1 MNWLDFVFIL
11 ISIVAI
17 FYGFKTGLFSAI
29 FIFLG
34 IVIGWQVAGHYS
46 DNIGSAL
53 STTISS
59 DRTVSV
65 ISYVVIMILA
75 IVVSKIAANVI
86 KPMISVASFGIS
98 SLVDKLGGLIVG
110 IVLAGFIT
118 GAIILGMTRLAYSF
132 EIPDLD
138 GDAVVADV
146 AGFLNLESFD
156 ANDSLNNVLQ
166 DSNFVRTFVRV
177 VENMPADA
185 IGFVPDDY
193 DIAVKMLSERL
204 E

>member
-1 MNWLDFVFIL
+1 MNWLDIVFIL

-17 FYGFKTGLFSAI
+17 FYSFKTGLFSAA
-29 FIFLG
+29 FILIG
-34 IVIGWQVAGHYS
+34 IVVGWQVAGHYS

-65 ISYVVIMILA
+65 ISYVVIMIVA
-75 IVVSKIAANVI
+75 IVVAKLASNLI

-98 SLVDKLGGLIVG
+98 SLIDKLGGLILG

-118 GAIILGMTRLAYSF
+118 GSIILGMTRLSYSF
-132 EIPDLD
+132 EIPDFA
-138 GDAVVADV
+138 GDSTLEV
-146 AGFLNLESFD
+146 LNLDSLDVNE
-156 ANDSLNNVLQ
+156 SLNNLLQ
-166 DSNFVRTFVRV
+166 NSNFVRTFVRV
-177 VENMPADA
+177 VENVPADA

-193 DIAVKMLSERL
+193 DIAVKMLSERI

>member
-1 MNWLDFVFIL
+1 M
-11 ISIVAI
+11 
-17 FYGFKTGLFSAI
+17 
-29 FIFLG
+29 
-34 IVIGWQVAGHYS
+34 
-46 DNIGSAL
+46 
-53 STTISS
+53 
-59 DRTVSV
+59 
-65 ISYVVIMILA
+65 
-75 IVVSKIAANVI
+75 
-86 KPMISVASFGIS
+86 
-98 SLVDKLGGLIVG
+98 
-110 IVLAGFIT
+110 AGFIT

-177 VENMPADA
+177 VENIPADA
-185 IGFVPDDY
+185 VGFVPDDY

>member
-1 MNWLDFVFIL
+1 MNWLDIVFIL

-17 FYGFKTGLFSAI
+17 FYGFKTGLFSAA
-29 FIFLG
+29 FILIG
-34 IVIGWQVAGHYS
+34 IVVGWQVAGHYS

-65 ISYVVIMILA
+65 ISYVVIMIVA
-75 IVVSKIAANVI
+75 IVVAKLASNLI

-98 SLVDKLGGLIVG
+98 SLIDKLGGLILG

-118 GAIILGMTRLAYSF
+118 GSIILGMTRLSYSF
-132 EIPDLD
+132 EIPDFA
-138 GDAVVADV
+138 GDSTLEV
-146 AGFLNLESFD
+146 LNLDSLDVNE
-156 ANDSLNNVLQ
+156 SLNNLLQ
-166 DSNFVRTFVRV
+166 NSNFVRTFVRV
-177 VENMPADA
+177 VENVPADA

-193 DIAVKMLSERL
+193 DIAVKMLSEKI

>member
-1 MNWLDFVFIL
+1 MNWLDIVFIL

-17 FYGFKTGLFSAI
+17 FYSFKTGLFSAA
-29 FIFLG
+29 FILIG
-34 IVIGWQVAGHYS
+34 IVVGWQVAGHYS

-65 ISYVVIMILA
+65 ISYVVIMIVA
-75 IVVSKIAANVI
+75 IVVAKLASNLI

-98 SLVDKLGGLIVG
+98 SLIDKLGGLILG

-118 GAIILGMTRLAYSF
+118 GSIILGMTRLSYSF
-132 EIPDLD
+132 EIPDFA
-138 GDAVVADV
+138 GDSTLEV
-146 AGFLNLESFD
+146 LNLDSLDVNE
-156 ANDSLNNVLQ
+156 SLNNLLQ
-166 DSNFVRTFVRV
+166 NSNFVRTFVRV
-177 VENMPADA
+177 VENVPADA

-193 DIAVKMLSERL
+193 DIAVKMLSEKI

>member
-1 MNWLDFVFIL
+1 MNWLDIVFIL

-17 FYGFKTGLFSAI
+17 FYSFKTGLFSAA
-29 FIFLG
+29 FILIG
-34 IVIGWQVAGHYS
+34 IVVGWQVAGHYS

-65 ISYVVIMILA
+65 ISYVVIMIVA
-75 IVVSKIAANVI
+75 IVVAKLASNLI

-98 SLVDKLGGLIVG
+98 SLIDKLGGVILG
-110 IVLAGFIT
+110 IILAGFIT
-118 GAIILGMTRLAYSF
+118 GSIILGMTRLSYSF
-132 EIPDLD
+132 EIPDFA
-138 GDAVVADV
+138 GDSTLEV
-146 AGFLNLESFD
+146 LNLDSLDVNE
-156 ANDSLNNVLQ
+156 SLNNLLQ
-166 DSNFVRTFVRV
+166 NSNFVRTFVRV
-177 VENMPADA
+177 VENVPADA

-193 DIAVKMLSERL
+193 DIAVKMLSEKI

>member
-1 MNWLDFVFIL
+1 MNWLDIVFIL

-17 FYGFKTGLFSAI
+17 FYSFKTGLFSAA
-29 FIFLG
+29 FILIG
-34 IVIGWQVAGHYS
+34 IVVGWQVAGHYS

-65 ISYVVIMILA
+65 ISYVVIMIVA
-75 IVVSKIAANVI
+75 IVVAKLASNLI

-98 SLVDKLGGLIVG
+98 SLIDKLGGLILG
-110 IVLAGFIT
+110 IILAGFIT
-118 GAIILGMTRLAYSF
+118 GSIILGMTRLSYSF
-132 EIPDLD
+132 EIPDFA
-138 GDAVVADV
+138 GDSTLEV
-146 AGFLNLESFD
+146 LNLDSLDINE
-156 ANDSLNNVLQ
+156 SLNNLLQ
-166 DSNFVRTFVRV
+166 NSNFVRTFVRV
-177 VENMPADA
+177 VENVPADA

-193 DIAVKMLSERL
+193 DIAVKMLSERI

>member
-1 MNWLDFVFIL
+1 MNWLDIVFIL

-17 FYGFKTGLFSAI
+17 FYGSKTGLFSAA

-34 IVIGWQVAGHYS
+34 IVVGWQVAGHYS

-59 DRTVSV
+59 DRTISV

-75 IVVSKIAANVI
+75 IVIAKLASNMI

-98 SLVDKLGGLIVG
+98 SLIDKLGGLIIG

-132 EIPDLD
+132 EMPDFA
-138 GDAVVADV
+138 GDSALEI
-146 AGFLNLESFD
+146 LNLDSLD
-156 ANDSLNNVLQ
+156 ANESLNNVLQ

-177 VENMPADA
+177 VENIPGDA

-193 DIAVKMLSERL
+193 GIAVKMLSETI

>member
-1 MNWLDFVFIL
+1 MNWLDIVFIL

-17 FYGFKTGLFSAI
+17 FYSFKTGLFSAA
-29 FIFLG
+29 FILIG
-34 IVIGWQVAGHYS
+34 IVVGWQVAGHYS

-65 ISYVVIMILA
+65 ISYVVIMIVA
-75 IVVSKIAANVI
+75 IVVAKLASNLI

-98 SLVDKLGGLIVG
+98 SLIDKLGGLILG
-110 IVLAGFIT
+110 IILAGFIT
-118 GAIILGMTRLAYSF
+118 GSIILGMTRLSYSF
-132 EIPDLD
+132 EIPDFA
-138 GDAVVADV
+138 GDSTLEV
-146 AGFLNLESFD
+146 LNLDSLDVNE
-156 ANDSLNNVLQ
+156 SLNNLLQ
-166 DSNFVRTFVRV
+166 NSNFVRTFVRV
-177 VENMPADA
+177 VENVPADA

-193 DIAVKMLSERL
+193 DIAVKMLSEKI

>member
-1 MNWLDFVFIL
+1 MNWLDIVFIL

-17 FYGFKTGLFSAI
+17 FYSFKTGLFSAA
-29 FIFLG
+29 FILIG
-34 IVIGWQVAGHYS
+34 IVVGWQVAGHYS

-65 ISYVVIMILA
+65 ISYVVIMIVA
-75 IVVSKIAANVI
+75 IVVAKLASNLI

-98 SLVDKLGGLIVG
+98 SLIDKLGGLILG
-110 IVLAGFIT
+110 IILAGFIT
-118 GAIILGMTRLAYSF
+118 GSIILGMTRLSYSF
-132 EIPDLD
+132 EIPDFA
-138 GDAVVADV
+138 GDSTLEV
-146 AGFLNLESFD
+146 LNLDSLDVNE
-156 ANDSLNNVLQ
+156 SLNNLLQ
-166 DSNFVRTFVRV
+166 NSNFVRTFVRV
-177 VENMPADA
+177 VENVPADA

-193 DIAVKMLSERL
+193 DIAVKMLSERI

>member
-17 FYGFKTGLFSAI
+17 FYGFKTGLFSAV

-34 IVIGWQVAGHYS
+34 IVIGWQLAGHYS
-46 DNIGSAL
+46 DDIGAAL

-65 ISYVVIMILA
+65 ISYIVIMILA
-75 IVVSKIAANVI
+75 IVSSKLASNVVTPI
-86 KPMISVASFGIS
+86 ISLASFGVS
-98 SLVDKLGGLIVG
+98 SLIDKLGGLIIG

-118 GAIILGMTRLAYSF
+118 GAIILGITRLTYSF
-132 EIPDLD
+132 ELQDLT
-138 GDAVVADV
+138 GDTTLEI
-146 AGFLNLESFD
+146 LNIESFD
-156 ANDSLNNVLQ
+156 ANEALNNVLQ
-166 DSNFVRTFVRV
+166 GSNFVRTFVTV
-177 VENMPADA
+177 VENIPADA
-185 IGFVPDDY
+185 LGFVPDDY
-193 DIAVKMLSERL
+193 DISVKMLSETI

>member
-1 MNWLDFVFIL
+1 MNWLDIVFIL

-17 FYGFKTGLFSAI
+17 FYSFKTGLFSAA
-29 FIFLG
+29 FILIG
-34 IVIGWQVAGHYS
+34 IVVGWQVAGHYS

-65 ISYVVIMILA
+65 ISYVVIMIVA
-75 IVVSKIAANVI
+75 IVVAKLASNLI

-98 SLVDKLGGLIVG
+98 SLIDKLGGVILGSI
-110 IVLAGFIT
+110 LAGFIT
-118 GAIILGMTRLAYSF
+118 GSIILGMTRLSYSF
-132 EIPDLD
+132 EIPDFA
-138 GDAVVADV
+138 GDSTLEV
-146 AGFLNLESFD
+146 LNLDSLDVNE
-156 ANDSLNNVLQ
+156 SLNNLLQ
-166 DSNFVRTFVRV
+166 NSNFVRTFVRV
-177 VENMPADA
+177 VENVPADA

-193 DIAVKMLSERL
+193 DIAVKMLSEKI

>member
-1 MNWLDFVFIL
+1 MNWLDIVFIL

-17 FYGFKTGLFSAI
+17 FYSFKTGLFSAA
-29 FIFLG
+29 FILIG
-34 IVIGWQVAGHYS
+34 IVVGWQVAGHYS

-65 ISYVVIMILA
+65 ISYVVIMIVA
-75 IVVSKIAANVI
+75 IVVAKLASNLI

-98 SLVDKLGGLIVG
+98 SLIDILGGVILG
-110 IVLAGFIT
+110 IILAGFIT
-118 GAIILGMTRLAYSF
+118 GSIILGMTRLSYSF
-132 EIPDLD
+132 EIPDFA
-138 GDAVVADV
+138 GDSTLEV
-146 AGFLNLESFD
+146 LNLDSLDVNE
-156 ANDSLNNVLQ
+156 SLNNLLQ
-166 DSNFVRTFVRV
+166 NSNFVRTFVRV
-177 VENMPADA
+177 VENVPADA

-193 DIAVKMLSERL
+193 DIAVKMLSERI

>member
-1 MNWLDFVFIL
+1 MNWLDIVFIL

-17 FYGFKTGLFSAI
+17 LYSFKTRLFSAA
-29 FIFLG
+29 FILIG
-34 IVIGWQVAGHYS
+34 IVVGWQVAGHYS

-59 DRTVSV
+59 DRTVSG
-65 ISYVVIMILA
+65 ISYVVIMIVA
-75 IVVSKIAANVI
+75 IVVAKLASNLI

-98 SLVDKLGGLIVG
+98 SLIDKLGGLILG

-118 GAIILGMTRLAYSF
+118 GSIILGMTRLSYSF
-132 EIPDLD
+132 EIPDFA
-138 GDAVVADV
+138 GDSTLEV
-146 AGFLNLESFD
+146 LNLDSLDVNE
-156 ANDSLNNVLQ
+156 SLNNLLQ
-166 DSNFVRTFVRV
+166 NSNFVRTFVRV
-177 VENMPADA
+177 VENVPADA

-193 DIAVKMLSERL
+193 DIAVKMLSERI

>member
-1 MNWLDFVFIL
+1 MNWLDIVFIL

-17 FYGFKTGLFSAI
+17 LYSFKTRLFSAA
-29 FIFLG
+29 FILIG
-34 IVIGWQVAGHYS
+34 IVVGWQVAGHYS

-65 ISYVVIMILA
+65 ISYVVIMIVA
-75 IVVSKIAANVI
+75 IVVAKLASNLI

-98 SLVDKLGGLIVG
+98 SLIDKLGGLILG

-118 GAIILGMTRLAYSF
+118 GSIILGMTRLSYSF
-132 EIPDLD
+132 EIPDFA
-138 GDAVVADV
+138 GDSTLEV
-146 AGFLNLESFD
+146 LNLDSLDVNE
-156 ANDSLNNVLQ
+156 SLNNLLQ
-166 DSNFVRTFVRV
+166 NSNFVRTFVRV
-177 VENMPADA
+177 VENVPADA

-193 DIAVKMLSERL
+193 DIAVKMLSERI